1 MEQASPVHRG
11 HFALCVLV
19 CGFCFL
25 GIFVTGLTRMM
36 WYPAR
41 HELQAIHEF
50 VETCTVPMVKEPWM
64 VA

>member
-1 MEQASPVHRG
+1 MS
-11 HFALCVLV
+11 VLV